1 MNAPAQQAA
10 LPPKLN
16 QLLESMPDVDKVK
29 LMQIAHHYKM
39 DLDDPGFLPL
49 LLTQQGITALA
60 AAKAEMVGEVD
71 AALNRVAAKIVEA
84 SSSEAERLKEYSASL
99 AAHLRQQT
107 EEGGAKIKHAVGTW
121 AAGPLV
127 DAVFSAVVEQIE
139 ATAAVATK
147 AAAASADA
155 ASAKFS
161 QNCEA
166 AVLSARTA
174 AGCAEAAAAEANTV
188 LDRASAGWMTALFFG
203 GALTGALLLAIV
215 QRYL

>member
-1 MNAPAQQAA
+1 MAAPADRI
-10 LPPKLN
+10 PPKLQ
-16 QLLESMPDVDKVK
+16 QLLEQLPDVDKVK
-29 LMQIAHHYKM
+29 LLAIAHQYKM
-39 DLDDPGFLPL
+39 DLDDPSFLPL

-60 AAKAEMVGEVD
+60 GAKTELVGEVD
-71 AALNRVAAKIVEA
+71 AALNRVAAKIVE
-84 SSSEAERLKEYSASL
+84 SSNSEAERLKDYSASL
-99 AAHLRQQT
+99 AAFLKQQT
-107 EEGGAKIKHAVGTW
+107 EEAEAKIKHAVGTW

-155 ASAKFS
+155 ASAKFAAS
-161 QNCEA
+161 CEA
-166 AVLSARTA
+166 AALSARTA
-174 AGCAEAAAAEANTV
+174 AGCAEAAAAEASTV

>member
-1 MNAPAQQAA
+1 MNTPAAQQRI
-10 LPPKLN
+10 PPKLR

-29 LMQIAHHYKM
+29 LMQIAHHYSM

-49 LLTQQGITALA
+49 LLTQQGISALEKA
-60 AAKAEMVGEVD
+60 RAEMVSEVD

-84 SSSEAERLKEYSASL
+84 SSGEAERLKEYSASL
-99 AAHLRQQT
+99 AGHLKQQT
-107 EEGGAKIKHAVGTW
+107 EEAEAKIKNAVGTW

-174 AGCAEAAAAEANTV
+174 AGCAEAAAAEASAV
-188 LDRASAGWMTALFFG
+188 MDRAGAGWMTALFLG

>member
-1 MNAPAQQAA
+1 MTMTAPADRI
-10 LPPKLN
+10 PPKLQ
-16 QLLESMPDVDKVK
+16 QLLERLPDVDRVK
-29 LMQIAHHYKM
+29 LLAIAHEYKM
-39 DLDDPGFLPL
+39 DLDDPSYLPL

-60 AAKAEMVGEVD
+60 AAKSEMVGEVD

-84 SSSEAERLKEYSASL
+84 SSGEAERLKEYSASL
-99 AAHLRQQT
+99 AGHLKQQT
-107 EEGGAKIKHAVGTW
+107 EEAEAKIKNAVGTW

-155 ASAKFS
+155 ASAKFTAS
-161 QNCEA
+161 CEA
-166 AVLSARTA
+166 AALSARSA
-174 AGCAEAAAAEANTV
+174 AGCAEAAAAEASSV

-203 GALTGALLLAIV
+203 GALTGALLLEIV
-215 QRYL
+215 KRYF